1 VIVRAQQLY
10 FGSMRRLSLGRHLV
24 AVCAVV
30 ALACHE
36 SPPPKPPPPPDAD
49 FLLAAGDSTF
59 WVTSRNTGG
68 GIRVRGAPLVVGNW
82 GGRFF
87 EIYVSDDDR
96 SFEDALFIGQRVYRR
111 DLLTGDSLLVF
122 ADTLVPRAA
131 KRYAEANPSARP
143 LDPDEEGGE
152 DASTSYTAEVDVLDL
167 YGPYLSYEYHLDV
180 KSPDADAWHHTRRG
194 VIDLRTGK
202 PATLS
207 ALFGAAEATRLETAG
222 RTAYRITEDSIRRDP
237 DARAQRATEML
248 ANFHFD
254 PTSFSL
260 ADSAGEPEV
269 DFEAPGRGEGG
280 SGFTLPVP
288 TLAAHPP
295 TWWDEVRPT
304 LPTASPDGS
313 VLRWSHGR
321 YRVLARYDSAGDLAR
336 TMLSDSTSSHEW
348 DVATVGAPARSIFWL
363 DAPPVDSTARR
374 ALARAF
380 DEAAQYD
387 EGTRSTSDVRAS
399 RVSPFRFAS
408 FPLSSR
414 TREAHPLSSR
424 TGAARVGIYR
434 PKRQAAY
441 ARRRAAPETRS
452 LRSLV
457 RDDRKRP

>member
-1 VIVRAQQLY
+1 VKCNVHSALIVRAQQQLY
-10 FGSMRRLSLGRHLV
+10 FASMRRLSLGRHLL
-24 AVCAVV
+24 AACAVV

-36 SPPPKPPPPPDAD
+36 SPPPKPLPPPDAD

-59 WVTSRNTGG
+59 WVTSRNTGV
-68 GIRVRGAPLVVGNW
+68 RVRGAPLVVGRW

-87 EIYVSDDDR
+87 EIYVSDDDH

-152 DASTSYTAEVDVLDL
+152 DASTSFTAEVDVLDL

-180 KSPDADAWHHTRRG
+180 KSPDADAWHSTRRG

-207 ALFGAAEATRLETAG
+207 ALFGAAEAARLETAG
-222 RTAYRITEDSIRRDP
+222 RTAYRITQDSIRRDP

-248 ANFHFD
+248 ANFRFD
-254 PTSFSL
+254 PASFSL

-288 TLAAHPP
+288 TLAAHAPS
-295 TWWDEVRPT
+295 WWDDVRPS
-304 LPTASPDGS
+304 LPQSSPDGS
-313 VLRWSHGR
+313 VLRWWHGR
-321 YRVLARYDSAGDLAR
+321 YRVVARYDSAGDLAH
-336 TMLSDSTSSHEW
+336 TALGDSTAHEW

-374 ALARAF
+374 ALLRAF

-387 EGTRSTSDVRAS
+387 EGTRSTSSNHGMAMPLLRYATHGTRSTLAS
-399 RVSPFRFAS
+399 VPRRG
-408 FPLSSR
+408 
-414 TREAHPLSSR
+414 T
-424 TGAARVGIYR
+424 AAR
-434 PKRQAAY
+434 RQRVHA
-441 ARRRAAPETRS
+441 TQ
-452 LRSLV
+452 
-457 RDDRKRP
+457 